1 MTGRLVRQH
10 PGGPLS
16 SSSKLTS
23 PSCTFLSLYSV
34 PSGGRKLSKCFF
46 HSHLLIF
53 TQKKSLNLKKGGG
66 EPFLVTPSRSLRG
79 GLPLPTLSAAGVL
92 KQGNRSCESHGGE
105 VRPQTQTPV
114 VSEVD
119 RARGPKVLTG
129 GEAGRIAMSMAG
141 YSSLSSMLCIYHRLR
156 SVCSGSRKIQFPP
169 WIKSK

>member
-1 MTGRLVRQH
+1 M
-10 PGGPLS
+10 
-16 SSSKLTS
+16 
-23 PSCTFLSLYSV
+23 
-34 PSGGRKLSKCFF
+34 
-46 HSHLLIF
+46 
-53 TQKKSLNLKKGGG
+53 
-66 EPFLVTPSRSLRG
+66 TPSRSLRG

-141 YSSLSSMLCIYHRLR
+141 YSSLSSMLCIYHRLC
-156 SVCSGSRKIQFPP
+156 SVFRVSENPIPP
-169 WIKSK
+169 LDKKQIGHKYMKGFIADPLSYF